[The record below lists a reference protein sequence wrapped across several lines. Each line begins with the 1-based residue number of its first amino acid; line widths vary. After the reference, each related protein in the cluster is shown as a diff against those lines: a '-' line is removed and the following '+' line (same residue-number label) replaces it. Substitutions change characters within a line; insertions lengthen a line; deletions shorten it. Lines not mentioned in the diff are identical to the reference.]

1 MKQSIRICI
10 LALLIMGGGSGA
22 LSQEFV
28 PPRLSAYATDQTGT
42 LSAGDL
48 SELNASLKAFDDST
62 STQIVVLMVTTTGDY
77 AVEEAALKV
86 AEVNQIGR
94 KGKDNGILLFVAK
107 DDRAVRIE
115 VGYGLEGVLPDILA
129 GQIMRNEIFPEF
141 RKGDYAGG
149 IRAGVDAIMRATR
162 NEYKAEPR
170 KKGPSG
176 NTGLFVIAAII
187 ILIIIAMNRR
197 GGGPTSG
204 AGPGS
209 RRLFGPFLF
218 FPPGGSWGGR
228 GGSWGGGF
236 GGFGGGG
243 GGFSGGG
250 GSFGGGG
257 ASGHW

>member
-1 MKQSIRICI
+1 MKRSIRIGI
-10 LALLIMGGGSGA
+10 LAVLMICGGGA
-22 LSQEFV
+22 FSQEFV
-28 PPRLSAYATDQTGT
+28 PPRVSTYATDQTGT
-42 LSAGDL
+42 LNA
-48 SELNASLKAFDDST
+48 SELADLNSSLKAFDDST
-62 STQIVVLMVTTTGDY
+62 STQIVVLMVATTGDY

-86 AEVNQIGR
+86 AELNQIGR

-129 GQIMRNEIFPEF
+129 GQIIRNEIFPGF

-170 KKGPSG
+170 KKGKSG

-187 ILIIIAMNRR
+187 ILIILVMNRR

-204 AGPGS
+204 AGPTS
-209 RRLFGPFLF
+209 RRLGGPLIF
-218 FPPGGSWGGR
+218 FPPGRSWGGR